1 MSFIIDKQTIDD
13 LNIFSK
19 NGKNSV
25 FNIYNNTQTRGG
37 SILLEEMFRH
47 PLDNL
52 DVIKKRQAIIHYF
65 YKHRTDFPF
74 QGAIFDAIEYYLSN
88 TDTRTQVNASENKLR
103 KQFQRLIQTDTEF
116 QAIQKSVLGLI
127 NVINTLDA
135 FLKEMTNNEL
145 ADTDI
150 SEIEDV
156 KGIIS
161 DEKLQFVKSE
171 SRTKKLSLEKAEIY
185 DNAFRYAKNKDMRK
199 ILSFVYK
206 LDIYISLAKVAHE
219 KNLSFAE
226 AQSTDDNILDIEG
239 LFHPLLTNP
248 VANTIKVVSENNVIF
263 LTGANM
269 AGKSTFM
276 KSFGIAVFLAHL
288 GFPIPAGK
296 MTFSIRNGMYT
307 TINLPDN
314 LNQGYSHFYAEVLR
328 LKKIAGNINH
338 YKNMVVIF
346 DELFRGTNVKDAYD
360 ATIAITEAFAENR
373 NSIFIIST
381 HIIESADILKEKCK
395 NINFVYL
402 PTVIENGKPGYTYT
416 LSPGITN
423 DRHGMMII
431 NNENI
436 LDILIKNNIHEK

>member
-13 LNIFSK
+13 LNIFPK

-52 DVIKKRQAIIHYF
+52 DVINKRQAIIRYF
-65 YKHRTDFPF
+65 YKLQIDFPF
-74 QGAIFDAIEYYLSN
+74 HGSIFDAIEYYLSN
-88 TDTRTQVNASENKLR
+88 TDTRTQINASENKLK
-103 KQFQRLIQTDTEF
+103 KQLQRLIQTDTEF
-116 QAIQKSVLGLI
+116 QAIQKSILGLI
-127 NVINTLDA
+127 DVINILDD
-135 FLKEMTNNEL
+135 FLKGMTSGEL

-156 KGIIS
+156 KRIIS

-171 SRTKKLSLEKAEIY
+171 SGTKKLSLEKAEIY
-185 DNAFRYAKNKDMRK
+185 DTIFRYDMNKDMRK
-199 ILSFVYK
+199 ILSFIYK
-206 LDIYISLAKVAHE
+206 LDIYISLAKVAQ
-219 KNLSFAE
+219 KKDLAFAE
-226 AQSTDDNILDIEG
+226 AQPADNNILDMKG
-239 LFHPLLTNP
+239 LFHPLLTSP
-248 VANTIKVVSENNVIF
+248 KANTIKVISENNVIF

-288 GFPIPAGK
+288 GFPVPAEE

-338 YKNMVVIF
+338 YKNMIVIF

-381 HIIESADILKEKCK
+381 HIIESADILKERCS

-402 PTVIENGKPGYTYT
+402 PTGIEDGKPKYTYT
-416 LSPGITN
+416 LSQGITN

-436 LDILIKNNIHEK
+436 LDILIKNNTHEK